1 MKKILTYFAI
11 VIALV
16 SCNGLSP
23 MEDEQDIH
31 FDLGIAIAGG
41 SGTKNTVTQDPNGS
55 PGEGDMG
62 ENYIKT
68 VDIFFYKEATQNANP
83 NATPTYHLYKANA
96 NVNERWTMSDAVT
109 DALLKQIFD
118 SEELTSGLKCTAYAV
133 VNYSPASGSSFADN
147 ATRAQIRQ
155 SVKASTFN
163 TVDANADGIPQE
175 CFVMEGETELQ
186 LSIQNGRKYASATIP
201 VYRAAS
207 KIRLEVTVPDDIVTN
222 GVPDGNGFNWKPLP
236 DQMSTVLVH
245 GVRKGIVCAKDD
257 DYTYDFAGSD
267 NYFAEASD
275 ANLWST
281 YGHRLVETGV
291 KHKVIS
297 GVDTEIGKKYEH
309 VTPMYSYPTLD
320 WKNTPANETYLTLI
334 LPWQREDMVNEFK
347 NTYYQIPIAVNPTDP
362 EYRLK
367 HNRYYRMEVE
377 VGILGSFELE
387 DKVQLYPSTYI
398 ILDWSVKKEDQTSTT
413 SPVSM
418 SQTAYLAVASHAETL
433 DNENSRD
440 VGYASSHDVTVTV
453 EKIEYLDYSQK
464 QIRLARITPDQP
476 NLIYYY
482 TDFTDDGNGSYTV
495 SGTGTPEIVNGIYAS
510 YSATATVDTETDA
523 TNVTFSHTIDPDEM
537 FTSVKVFVNISNGV
551 VEDEKIVFTQNP
563 PIRIES
569 HLSNGVA
576 FVNRYQNN
584 TQTDNIYT
592 SASDWIG
599 CLNESSSAASLT
611 ATGTNT
617 NPNVY
622 SIKISSF
629 SPSQD
634 YILGDPRVSSPDNN
648 LGHTDASWSAD
659 ITITFTKPSS
669 GTYETQTGT
678 YYYTYS
684 QYLHRTGNQIQRQS
698 NNRNSAYINLPSGD
712 SWSNH
717 TTEATAY
724 GPDADNYYYWRE
736 YNDLGFYAYWGNY
749 YRARY
754 YSTATR
760 YVVTNER
767 ALENYYPTNPTG
779 TENMI
784 APELL
789 IASSYGKTTYKISN
803 NSAAEGNM
811 TLDLAAMRCALY
823 QEDGYPA
830 GRWRLPTYAEV
841 KFIMELSTAN
851 KIPTLFQMS
860 TPSDSEGYWCANGRV
875 ILNNN
880 VVQLQSPPG
889 TAPTAPRCVYDLWY
903 WGEEH
908 STYATTWH
916 LGDND

>member
-11 VIALV
+11 ALLSI
-16 SCNGLSP
+16 SCARNLEP
-23 MEDEQDIH
+23 EDLQQIH
-31 FDLGIAIAGG
+31 FDLGIAVASGP
-41 SGTKNTVTQDPNGS
+41 GTKNTVTQDPNGS

-186 LSIQNGRKYASATIP
+186 LSIQGGRKYASATIS

-207 KIRLEVTVPDDIVTN
+207 KIRLEVTVPDDIVVN

-281 YGHRLVETGV
+281 YGHRLVATGDKMDSTDPTV
-291 KHKVIS
+291 K
-297 GVDTEIGKKYEH
+297 IGTKYEH

-418 SQTAYLAVASHAETL
+418 SQTAYLAVASHTETL

-464 QIRLARITPDQP
+464 QIRLARITPAQP
-476 NLIYYY
+476 NRIYYY

-495 SGTGTPEIVNGIYAS
+495 SGTGTYETVNGIYAS

-523 TNVTFSHTIDPDEM
+523 TNVTFSHTIDPAAM

-551 VEDEKIVFTQNP
+551 VEDEQIVFTQNP

-569 HLSNGVA
+569 HQSNGVV
-576 FVNRYQNN
+576 FVNQIRNN
-584 TQTDNIYT
+584 TSTDNIYT
-592 SASDWIG
+592 SANDWIG
-599 CLNESSSAASLT
+599 SLNESSAAASIT

-629 SPSQD
+629 SASQT
-634 YILGDPRVSSPDNN
+634 YILGDPRVSTPNN
-648 LGHTDASWSAD
+648 NMGHTDASWSGSSETHYSTTA
-659 ITITFTKPSS
+659 TGNPGEES
-669 GTYETQTGT
+669 GTFYFN
-678 YYYTYS
+678 YS
-684 QYLHRTGNQIQRQS
+684 EYSANSFIQRATPETVTRNAS
-698 NNRNSAYINLPSGD
+698 NGPGYYNWGSYTSEANAYAGSDG
-712 SWSNH
+712 
-717 TTEATAY
+717 
-724 GPDADNYYYWRE
+724 YYYWRE
-736 YNDLGFYAYWGNY
+736 GSWPSYTY
-749 YRARY
+749 YRTRY
-754 YSTATR
+754 YFTGYR
-760 YVVTNER
+760 YTIVDGLT
-767 ALENYYPTNPTG
+767 NYYPTNSTG

-784 APELL
+784 APEIL
-789 IASSYGKTTYKISN
+789 IASSYGKTSYS
-803 NSAAEGNM
+803 NM
-811 TLDLAAMRCALY
+811 TLERAAMRCALY

-830 GRWRLPTYAEV
+830 GRWRLPTFSEV
-841 KFIMELSTAN
+841 KFIMELSTAG
-851 KIPTLFQMS
+851 KIPTLFQMDK
-860 TPSDSEGYWCANGRV
+860 PDWVGYWCANGKV
-875 ILNNN
+875 VADNSGNIL
-880 VVQLQSPPG
+880 LQTPG
-889 TAPTAPRCVYDLWY
+889 NYTNSSNTAPRCVYDLWY

>member
-41 SGTKNTVTQDPNGS
+41 SGTKSTVTQDPNGS
-55 PGEGDMG
+55 PGEGSMG

-68 VDIFFYKEATQNANP
+68 VDIFFYQEATQNANP
-83 NATPTYHLYKANA
+83 NATPTHHIYKANA
-96 NVNERWTMSDAVT
+96 NINERWTMSDAVT
-109 DALLKQIFD
+109 DALLKQIFGIAANA
-118 SEELTSGLKCTAYAV
+118 ELTSGLKCTAYAV
-133 VNYSPASGSSFADN
+133 VNYSPASGSSFSDN

-155 SVKASTFN
+155 SVKESTFN
-163 TVDANADGIPQE
+163 TVDGNGDGIPQE

-464 QIRLARITPDQP
+464 QIRLARITPAQP
-476 NLIYYY
+476 NRIYYY

-495 SGTGTPEIVNGIYAS
+495 SGTGTYETVNGIYAS

-563 PIRIES
+563 PIRIEA
-569 HLSNGVA
+569 HQSNGVA
-576 FVNRYQNN
+576 FVNRYKNDV
-584 TQTDNIYT
+584 TTDNIYT
-592 SASDWIG
+592 AASDWIG
-599 CLNESSSAASLT
+599 SLNESSVAASLEST
-611 ATGTNT
+611 DSNT

-634 YILGDPRVSSPDNN
+634 YILGDPRVSAPDNN
-648 LGHTDASWSAD
+648 LGHTDATWS
-659 ITITFTKPSS
+659 IGKTLTFTRPSS
-669 GTYETQTGT
+669 GDYETQSGT

-684 QYLHRTGNQIQRQS
+684 EYLDHQS
-698 NNRNSAYINLPSGD
+698 EITREYTSRDNNAYINLPSGA
-712 SWSNH
+712 SWASYA
-717 TTEATAY
+717 TEATAI
-724 GPDADNYYYWRE
+724 GPDNNNYYYWRTSTTFLFFTT
-736 YNDLGFYAYWGNY
+736 YTYH
-749 YRARY
+749 RARY
-754 YSTATR
+754 LSTSTR
-760 YVVTNER
+760 YWIITER
-767 ALENYYPTNPTG
+767 GLENYYPTKSNG

-789 IASSYGKTTYKISN
+789 IASSYGKTSYTQ
-803 NSAAEGNM
+803 M
-811 TLDLAAMRCALY
+811 TLENAAMRCALY

-830 GRWRLPTYAEV
+830 GRWRLPTFAEV
-841 KFIMELSTAN
+841 KFIMELSTAG
-851 KIPTLFQMS
+851 KIPSLFNMT
-860 TPSDSEGYWCANGRV
+860 TPTDTEGYWCANGRV
-875 ILNNN
+875 VLDNN
-880 VVQLQSPPG
+880 VVKLEDPSVHPG
-889 TAPTAPRCVYDLWY
+889 NTAPRCVYDLWY

>member
-41 SGTKNTVTQDPNGS
+41 SGTKSTVTQDPNGS
-55 PGEGDMG
+55 PGEGSMG

-68 VDIFFYKEATQNANP
+68 VDIFFYQEATQNANP
-83 NATPTYHLYKANA
+83 NATPTHHIYKANA
-96 NVNERWTMSDAVT
+96 NINERWTMSDAVT
-109 DALLKQIFD
+109 DALLKQIFGIAANA
-118 SEELTSGLKCTAYAV
+118 ELTSGLKCTAYAV
-133 VNYSPASGSSFADN
+133 VNYSPASGSSFSDN

-155 SVKASTFN
+155 SVKESTFN
-163 TVDANADGIPQE
+163 TVDGNGDGIPQE

-236 DQMSTVLVH
+236 DRMSTVLVH
-245 GVRKGIVCAKDD
+245 GVKKGIVCAKDD
-257 DYTYDFAGSD
+257 DYTYNFAGSD
-267 NYFAEASD
+267 NYFAEAND
-275 ANLWST
+275 ANLWSS
-281 YGHRLVETGV
+281 YGHRLVATGDKMDSTDPTV
-291 KHKVIS
+291 K
-297 GVDTEIGKKYEH
+297 IGTKYEH

-387 DKVQLYPSTYI
+387 DKVELYPSTYI
-398 ILDWSVKKEDQTSTT
+398 VLEWSIKKEAESSTT

-418 SQTAYLAVASHAETL
+418 SQTAYLAVASHTETL

-464 QIRLARITPDQP
+464 QIRLARITPAQP
-476 NLIYYY
+476 NRIYYY

-495 SGTGTPEIVNGIYAS
+495 SGNGTYETVNGIYAS

-523 TNVTFSHTIDPDEM
+523 TNVTFSHTIDPAAM

-563 PIRIES
+563 PIRIEA
-569 HLSNGVA
+569 HQSNGVV
-576 FVNRYQNN
+576 FVNQIQNN
-584 TQTDNIYT
+584 TSTSDIYT
-592 SASDWIG
+592 AANDWIG
-599 CLNESSSAASLT
+599 SLTESSSAASIT

-629 SPSQD
+629 SASQT
-634 YILGDPRVSSPDNN
+634 YILGDPRVSTPNN
-648 LGHTDASWSAD
+648 NMGHTDASWS
-659 ITITFTKPSS
+659 
-669 GTYETQTGT
+669 GTTVTSYTSDPVDGGVYGT
-678 YYYTYS
+678 YYFNYS
-684 QYLHRTGNQIQRQS
+684 EYSSNNSWIQRATPEEVAQNINTGPGR
-698 NNRNSAYINLPSGD
+698 NNWGSYGS
-712 SWSNH
+712 
-717 TTEATAY
+717 EANAY
-724 GPDADNYYYWRE
+724 GPDANGYYYWRE
-736 YNDLGFYAYWGNY
+736 RTGGLIIAQYTY
-749 YRARY
+749 YR
-754 YSTATR
+754 TR
-760 YVVTNER
+760 YSFTGYKVTTFEG
-767 ALENYYPTNPTG
+767 LTNYYPTNSTG

-784 APELL
+784 APEIL
-789 IASSYGKTTYKISN
+789 IASSYGKTSYS
-803 NSAAEGNM
+803 NM
-811 TLDLAAMRCALY
+811 TLERAAMRCALY

-830 GRWRLPTYAEV
+830 GRWRLPTFSEV
-841 KFIMELSTAN
+841 KFIMELSTAE
-851 KIPTLFQMS
+851 KIPTLFQMDK
-860 TPSDSEGYWCANGRV
+860 PDWVGYWCANGKV
-875 ILNNN
+875 VADNSGNIL
-880 VVQLQSPPG
+880 LQTPG
-889 TAPTAPRCVYDLWY
+889 NYTNSSNTAPRCVYDLWY

>member
-11 VIALV
+11 ALLSI
-16 SCNGLSP
+16 SCARNLEP
-23 MEDEQDIH
+23 EDLQQIH
-31 FDLGIAIAGG
+31 FDLGIAVASGP
-41 SGTKNTVTQDPNGS
+41 GTKNTVTQDPNGS

-186 LSIQNGRKYASATIP
+186 LSIQGGRKYASATIS

-207 KIRLEVTVPDDIVTN
+207 KIRLEVTVPDDIVVN

-398 ILDWSVKKEDQTSTT
+398 ILDWSVKKEAESTTT

-418 SQTAYLAVASHAETL
+418 SQTAYLAVASHTETL

-464 QIRLARITPDQP
+464 QIRLARITPAQP
-476 NLIYYY
+476 NQIYYY

-495 SGTGTPEIVNGIYAS
+495 SGTGTYETVNGIYAS

-551 VEDEKIVFTQNP
+551 VEDEQIVFTQNP
-563 PIRIES
+563 PIRIEA
-569 HLSNGVA
+569 HQSNGVA
-576 FVNRYQNN
+576 FVNRYKNDV
-584 TQTDNIYT
+584 TTDNIYT
-592 SASDWIG
+592 AASDWIG
-599 CLNESSSAASLT
+599 SLNESSVAASLEST
-611 ATGTNT
+611 ASNT

-634 YILGDPRVSSPDNN
+634 YILGDPRVSTPDNN
-648 LGHTDASWSAD
+648 LGHSDATWSEEQ
-659 ITITFTKPSS
+659 TVSFTRPTS
-669 GTYETQTGT
+669 GTYVTQTGR

-684 QYLHRTGNQIQRQS
+684 EYLEHQS
-698 NNRNSAYINLPSGD
+698 EIIRDYTSRNNTSYVNLPSGA
-712 SWSNH
+712 SWSSY
-717 TTEATAY
+717 TTEATAI
-724 GPDADNYYYWRE
+724 GPDNDHYYYWRTE
-736 YNDLGFYAYWGNY
+736 SGWLFTTYTYH
-749 YRARY
+749 RARY
-754 YSTATR
+754 YSTTTR
-760 YVVTNER
+760 YLVTTER
-767 ALENYYPTNPTG
+767 ALEDYYPTNPNG
-779 TENMI
+779 TDKMI
-784 APELL
+784 APEIL
-789 IASSYGKTTYKISN
+789 IASSYGKTAYS
-803 NSAAEGNM
+803 NM
-811 TLDLAAMRCALY
+811 TLENAAMRCALY

-830 GRWRLPTYAEV
+830 GRWRLPTFSEV
-841 KFIMELSTAN
+841 KFIMELSSAN
-851 KIPTLFQMS
+851 KIPTLFQMDK
-860 TPSDSEGYWCANGRV
+860 PDYVGYWCANGKV
-875 ILNNN
+875 VENNQGEIL
-880 VVQLQSPPG
+880 LETPG
-889 TAPTAPRCVYDLWY
+889 NYTDSSNTAPRCVYDLWY

>member
-1 MKKILTYFAI
+1 MKKILSYFAF
-11 VIALV
+11 ALLLL
-16 SCNGLSP
+16 SCTRESLVGDVQN
-23 MEDEQDIH
+23 IH
-31 FDLGIAIAGG
+31 FDLGIAVA
-41 SGTKNTVTQDPNGS
+41 SGNVTKSNVTQDPNGS
-55 PGEGDMG
+55 VGEEDMG

-68 VDIFFYKEATQNANP
+68 VDVFFYKEATQNASP
-83 NATPTYHLYKANA
+83 NATPTYHLYKSNANA
-96 NVNERWTMSDAVT
+96 NGRWTMSDAVT
-109 DALLKQIFD
+109 DEILKQIFGIAANA
-118 SEELTSGLKCTAYAV
+118 ELTSGLKCTAYAV
-133 VNYSPASGSSFADN
+133 VNYSPASGSSFSDN

-155 SVKASTFN
+155 SVKESTFN
-163 TVDANADGIPQE
+163 TVDGNGDGIPQE

-236 DQMSTVLVH
+236 DRMSTVLVH
-245 GVRKGIVCAKDD
+245 GVKKGIVCAKDD
-257 DYTYDFAGSD
+257 DYTYNFAGSD
-267 NYFAEASD
+267 NYFAEAND
-275 ANLWST
+275 ANLWSS

-309 VTPMYSYPTLD
+309 KTPMYSYPTLD

-387 DKVQLYPSTYI
+387 DKVKLYPSTYI
-398 ILDWSVKKEDQTSTT
+398 VLDWSVKKEDQTSTT

-418 SQTAYLAVASHAETL
+418 SQTAYLAVASHTETL

-464 QIRLARITPDQP
+464 QIRLARITPAQP
-476 NLIYYY
+476 NRIYYY

-495 SGTGTPEIVNGIYAS
+495 SGTGTSENVNGIYAS
-510 YSATATVDTETDA
+510 YSATATVDTDTDA
-523 TNVTFSHTIDPDEM
+523 TNVTFSHTIDPDAM
-537 FTSVKVFVNISNGV
+537 FTSVKVFVNVSNGV

-563 PIRIES
+563 PIRIEA

-592 SASDWIG
+592 SSNDWIG
-599 CLNESSSAASLT
+599 CLNESSAAASLSSDVV
-611 ATGTNT
+611 NT

-629 SPSQD
+629 SASQN
-634 YILGDPRVSSPDNN
+634 YILGDPRMSMPDNN
-648 LGHTDASWSAD
+648 LWHADASWSGQ
-659 ITITFTKPSS
+659 II
-669 GTYETQTGT
+669 
-678 YYYTYS
+678 YS
-684 QYLHRTGNQIQRQS
+684 TTATGNPGEEYNTFYTNYKTWNANQS
-698 NNRNSAYINLPSGD
+698 LYTRSNEDTSNDYSSVVSNWSNYSSENSAYGP
-712 SWSNH
+712 H
-717 TTEATAY
+717 TDGY
-724 GPDADNYYYWRE
+724 CYWRTGRGTWLNP
-736 YNDLGFYAYWGNY
+736 YVYHRRSYSFTG
-749 YRARY
+749 YR
-754 YSTATR
+754 SIVGSLT
-760 YVVTNER
+760 
-767 ALENYYPTNPTG
+767 NYYPTNPTG

-789 IASSYGKTTYKISN
+789 IASSYGKTTYKIAN

-811 TLDLAAMRCALY
+811 TLELAAMRCALY

-903 WGEEH
+903 WGDEH